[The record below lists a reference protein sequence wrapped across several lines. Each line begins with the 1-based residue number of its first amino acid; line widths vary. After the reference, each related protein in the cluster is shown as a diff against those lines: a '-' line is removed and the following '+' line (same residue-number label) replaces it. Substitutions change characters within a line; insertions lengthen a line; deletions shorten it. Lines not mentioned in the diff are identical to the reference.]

1 MRKLHLIL
9 LSLVAAVPGSYL
21 CYLLGTALTVPRHDL
36 WNKPLLGIAVVS
48 TGLLVLLAAVVWPL
62 LYAVAFYD
70 DPNKGKK
77 SKEAEAGQDDEGV
90 AAEAGDETPKIPRGD
105 SFEEEDIDAFERE
118 SIKPGADEGDE
129 FEVASEGSEFDL
141 DEESID
147 SAETADFDL
156 DDEFADRDMGDEVE
170 EEEAPKKKA
179 KETKAKKKK
188 T

>member
-9 LSLVAAVPGSYL
+9 LSLVAAVPGGYL

-36 WNKPLLGIAVVS
+36 WNKPLLGGTVVA
-48 TGLLVLLAAVVWPL
+48 TGLMVLLLAVVWPL

-77 SKEAEAGQDDEGV
+77 EEASDEAEAAASEEGADV
-90 AAEAGDETPKIPRGD
+90 ETPKTPRGD
-105 SFEEEDIDAFERE
+105 SFEEEDIDVFERE
-118 SIKPGADEGDE
+118 GVKPGADDDADD
-129 FEVASEGSEFDL
+129 FEEASEGSEFDV

-147 SAETADFDL
+147 TAETADFDL
-156 DDEFADRDMGDEVE
+156 GDDEFADLDMDEEE

-179 KETKAKKKK
+179 KKKKK
-188 T
+188 

>member
-9 LSLVAAVPGSYL
+9 LSLVAAVPGGYL

-36 WNKPLLGIAVVS
+36 WNKPLLGGTVVA
-48 TGLLVLLAAVVWPL
+48 TGLLVLLLAVVWPL

-77 SKEAEAGQDDEGV
+77 SEDAEDEGE
-90 AAEAGDETPKIPRGD
+90 AAAGEEIDTPKTPRGD
-105 SFEEEDIDAFERE
+105 NFEEEDIDVFERE
-118 SIKPGADEGDE
+118 GVKPGDDEADD
-129 FEVASEGSEFDL
+129 FEEVSEGSEFDV

-147 SAETADFDL
+147 TAETADFDL
-156 DDEFADRDMGDEVE
+156 GDDEFADLDLDEE

-179 KETKAKKKK
+179 KKKKK
-188 T
+188 

>member
-9 LSLVAAVPGSYL
+9 LSLVAAVPGGFL
-21 CYLLGTALTVPRHDL
+21 CYLLGSVLTIPRHDL

-48 TGLLVLLAAVVWPL
+48 TGLMVLALGVVWPL

-77 SKEAEAGQDDEGV
+77 ADPDDAADAESVATDD
-90 AAEAGDETPKIPRGD
+90 ADETPKTPRAD

-118 SIKPGADEGDE
+118 GIKPGADDDE
-129 FEVASEGSEFDL
+129 FAESSDDSEFAVD
-141 DEESID
+141 DESID
-147 SAETADFDL
+147 TAETADFDL
-156 DDEFADRDMGDEVE
+156 GDDEFADLDMDDEPEEE

-179 KETKAKKKK
+179 KKKKK
-188 T
+188 

>member
-9 LSLVAAVPGSYL
+9 LSLVAAVPGGYL

-77 SKEAEAGQDDEGV
+77 AEEAEAGEDGEGV
-90 AAEAGDETPKIPRGD
+90 AAQIGVETPKTPRGD

-118 SIKPGADEGDE
+118 GIKPGNDDDADEFAED
-129 FEVASEGSEFDL
+129 SEFGVD
-141 DEESID
+141 DESID
-147 SAETADFDL
+147 TAETADFDL
-156 DDEFADRDMGDEVE
+156 GDDEFADLDMDDEEEE

-179 KETKAKKKK
+179 KKKK
-188 T
+188 

>member
-9 LSLVAAVPGSYL
+9 LSLVAAVPGGYL

-36 WNKPLLGIAVVS
+36 WNKPLLGGTVVA
-48 TGLLVLLAAVVWPL
+48 TGLMVLLLAVVWPL

-77 SKEAEAGQDDEGV
+77 EEASDEAEAAASDEGED
-90 AAEAGDETPKIPRGD
+90 AETPKTPRGD
-105 SFEEEDIDAFERE
+105 SFEEEDIDVFERE
-118 SIKPGADEGDE
+118 GVKPGDEDGDD
-129 FEVASEGSEFDL
+129 FEEGSEFDV

-147 SAETADFDL
+147 TAETADFDL
-156 DDEFADRDMGDEVE
+156 GDDEFADLDLDEEE

-179 KETKAKKKK
+179 KKKKK
-188 T
+188 

>member
-9 LSLVAAVPGSYL
+9 LSLVAAVPGGVL
-21 CYLLGTALTVPRHDL
+21 CYLLGSVLTIPRHDL

-48 TGLLVLLAAVVWPL
+48 TGLMVLLLAVVWPL

-77 SKEAEAGQDDEGV
+77 AEEAEAGEEGEAV
-90 AAEAGDETPKIPRGD
+90 DADGEAETAKTPRGD

-118 SIKPGADEGDE
+118 GIKPGAADGDE
-129 FEVASEGSEFDL
+129 FEEASEGSEFDV
-141 DEESID
+141 DDESID
-147 SAETADFDL
+147 TAETADFDL
-156 DDEFADRDMGDEVE
+156 GDDEFADLDVEEDEE

-179 KETKAKKKK
+179 KKKKK
-188 T
+188 

>member
-9 LSLVAAVPGSYL
+9 LSLVAAVPGGVL
-21 CYLLGTALTVPRHDL
+21 CYLLGSVLTIPRHDL

-48 TGLLVLLAAVVWPL
+48 TGLMVLLLAVVWPL

-77 SKEAEAGQDDEGV
+77 TEEPEAGEEGDAD
-90 AAEAGDETPKIPRGD
+90 AAEGDVEAAKTPRGD

-118 SIKPGADEGDE
+118 GIKPGDDDD
-129 FEVASEGSEFDL
+129 FEEASEDSEFGVD
-141 DEESID
+141 DESID
-147 SAETADFDL
+147 TAETADFDL
-156 DDEFADRDMGDEVE
+156 GDDEFADLDMDDDVEEE

-179 KETKAKKKK
+179 KKKKK
-188 T
+188 